1 MCGISGIIDLE
12 DSTKIEL
19 SVLQEMAKY
28 LNQRGPDQDG
38 FEMYTSNGF
47 SFGLAHKRLSIL
59 DVSESSKQPMWDKS
73 KSHVIVFN
81 GEIYN
86 YIEIRNEL
94 QQLGH
99 HFQSTGDTEV
109 MLCAYQQ
116 WGIDETLK
124 RLEGMF
130 AFCLVDK
137 KSRKVFL
144 ARDRFGEKPLYYH
157 INQKGFIAFGS
168 DIRSFKSLP
177 INLTINQV
185 ALGYYFS
192 EMSTPKNASI
202 YNEIMKL
209 RANSKTVYASMGTV
223 AASGG
228 YYIACAADY
237 ILANPGTLTGSISAV
252 MAFNNIEEL
261 TKKVGVKPN
270 VIKSGK
276 FKDVGSPLRSMTP
289 EEQKLLQDVVDDVHE
304 QFVQAIAKGRNM
316 PPSEIHK
323 IADGRIMTGQQAL
336 KLKLIDEV
344 GGLEKTI
351 ELLAK
356 KIGVT
361 GRPKLIEQK
370 EKTDF
375 LDWFLQGSLS
385 SGLAETL
392 APSPHPRLQYLWFP

>member
-1 MCGISGIIDLE
+1 MQATNQNMPQRSFFRSFMRFVLGLFAVMVLIAVGSALLPDRWK
-12 DSTKIEL
+12 ST
-19 SVLQEMAKY
+19 S
-28 LNQRGPDQDG
+28 
-38 FEMYTSNGF
+38 
-47 SFGLAHKRLSIL
+47 
-59 DVSESSKQPMWDKS
+59 
-73 KSHVIVFN
+73 
-81 GEIYN
+81 GEIAVVN
-86 YIEIRNEL
+86 VQGLLMDSRDIVN
-94 QQLGH
+94 QLSDYRHNSQVRG
-99 HFQSTGDTEV
+99 V
-109 MLCAYQQ
+109 ILR
-116 WGIDETLK
+116 IDSP
-124 RLEGMF
+124 GG
-130 AFCLVDK
+130 A
-137 KSRKVFL
+137 
-144 ARDRFGEKPLYYH
+144 
-157 INQKGFIAFGS
+157 
-168 DIRSFKSLP
+168 
-177 INLTINQV
+177 V
-185 ALGYYFS
+185 APAQ
-192 EMSTPKNASI
+192 EI

-261 TKKVGVKPN
+261 TKKVGVKPK